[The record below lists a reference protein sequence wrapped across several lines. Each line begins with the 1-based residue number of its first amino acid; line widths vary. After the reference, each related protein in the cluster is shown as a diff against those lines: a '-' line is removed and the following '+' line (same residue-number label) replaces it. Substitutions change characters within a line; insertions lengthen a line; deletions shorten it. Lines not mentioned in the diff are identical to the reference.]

1 MCTSLAIA
9 CAAGNGAVCFT
20 FDDSH
25 SKNWTAAI
33 PLFQKYNAHA
43 SFFFSGKIDDVKI
56 AAMKKLQQHGHTV
69 GLHTFNHQSAVTI
82 MKTRGPQWYL
92 EKQVFSQLAVCTA
105 NGVKIRS
112 FAYPNNRRNPI
123 TDQALFKHFDFLRAG
138 TGVPQR
144 SCRPKDN
151 PGMYYPVAKL
161 QKKMVLGGLGL
172 GKYYSTDYAEI
183 ELALE
188 RAAKNNEVAVFFS
201 HNIAPGAVHIHMPTE
216 MLERLLKKATQLK
229 MKIIGF
235 EELETLK

>member
-1 MCTSLAIA
+1 MCSSIALA

-25 SKNWTAAI
+25 SKNWVAAI
-33 PLFQKYNAHA
+33 PLFQKYNGHA
-43 SFFFSGKIDDVKI
+43 SFFFSGQIDDGKI

-69 GLHTFNHQSAVTI
+69 GLHTLNHLSAVSV
-82 MKTRGPQWYL
+82 MKTRGPQWYM

-112 FAYPNNRRNPI
+112 FAYPNTRRTPD
-123 TDQALFKHFDFLRAG
+123 TDKVLFKHFDFLRAG
-138 TGVPQR
+138 TGVAQR

-161 QKKMVLGGLGL
+161 QSKMVLGGLGM
-172 GKYYSTDYAEI
+172 GAYYNTDYAEI

-201 HNIAPGAVHIHMPTE
+201 HNIAPGAKHIHMPTE
-216 MLERLLKKATQLK
+216 MLERLLKKAAALK

-235 EELETLK
+235 EELTSLK